1 VHAQLELLLEMQDLR
16 AQKRALDEQG
26 LREME
31 SDLFEIEPEEA
42 SKRIDAKLTE
52 LEDRL
57 DPAVRQRYERL
68 EDARE
73 RMVVPV
79 VGGICYGCFMAVPTA
94 WTSDAERNEEMDV
107 CDNCGRFLYHLG

>member
-31 SDLFEIEPEEA
+31 SELFDIEPAEA
-42 SKRIDAKLTE
+42 SHRIDQKLEE
-52 LEDRL
+52 LEGRL
-57 DPAVRQRYERL
+57 DDTVRQRYERL
-68 EDARE
+68 KGARE

-94 WTSDAERNEEMDV
+94 WTSDAERNEDLDV

>member
-1 VHAQLELLLEMQDLR
+1 VDAQLEILLEMQDLR
-16 AQKRALDEQG
+16 AQKRALEEQG
-26 LREME
+26 LGEME
-31 SDLFEIEPEEA
+31 SELFDIEPEEA
-42 SKRIDAKLTE
+42 ARRIDEKLGE

-57 DPAVRQRYERL
+57 DGSVRHRYERL
-68 EDARE
+68 KGARE

-94 WTSDAERNEEMDV
+94 WTSDAERNEAVDV